1 MTDKRLG
8 AKPLDYATD
17 MFINTL
23 EPLIIDVTDQKKQ
36 EKWLKQRIID
46 ALNDC
51 PKKKVGYLVMEM
63 KDKGDLEWVGIM

>member
-23 EPLIIDVTDQKKQ
+23 EPLIIDVTDQTKQ

-63 KDKGDLEWVGIM
+63 KDKGDLE